1 MTLITGTLI
10 GIIVLGALFLI
21 SDTAAAALPRFI
33 IPALFLGIAF
43 GAYKQFQEPIVNEAK
58 SQGATFYTWRPLLI
72 LVISTAI
79 IIGLIIGAVK
89 YFADH
94 GGVSFSDMLSFMTP
108 KPQLAAKQYENDRE
122 KIIANDEEALRLVHS
137 AQNQSHEVILQRLN
151 KSLALYQTNKQ
162 LISQLGSD
170 PILPSPYLKEKARRV
185 QYTDLRI
192 EMMQL
197 FLKAE
202 TEQSN
207 VYDTRLD
214 DINNQID
221 ALKNASE

>member
-1 MTLITGTLI
+1 M
-10 GIIVLGALFLI
+10 
-21 SDTAAAALPRFI
+21 S
-33 IPALFLGIAF
+33 
-43 GAYKQFQEPIVNEAK
+43 
-58 SQGATFYTWRPLLI
+58 
-72 LVISTAI
+72 
-79 IIGLIIGAVK
+79 
-89 YFADH
+89 
-94 GGVSFSDMLSFMTP
+94 
-108 KPQLAAKQYENDRE
+108 
-122 KIIANDEEALRLVHS
+122 LVHS

-151 KSLALYQTNKQ
+151 KSLALYQTNRQ

-170 PILPSPYLKEKARRV
+170 PLLPSPYQKEQARLV

-192 EMMQL
+192 EMMQFL
-197 FLKAE
+197 LKAE